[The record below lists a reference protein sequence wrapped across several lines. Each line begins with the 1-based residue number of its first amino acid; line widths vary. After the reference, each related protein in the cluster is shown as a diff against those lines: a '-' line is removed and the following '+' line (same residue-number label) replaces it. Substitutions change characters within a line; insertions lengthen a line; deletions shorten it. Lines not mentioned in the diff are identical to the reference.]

1 MICRFFE
8 NFIMRR
14 KRNVGGIV
22 CWYFNEYEE
31 IMAARFSREDVNTAL
46 IEISEKVCKYVLVD
60 SSVT

>member
-1 MICRFFE
+1 
-8 NFIMRR
+8 MRR